1 MMDLERVVKRVKE
14 GALIDV
20 VFLSDEGREAVG
32 LGDHPCADARARGER
47 FAYFLA
53 FGKCA
58 HALEVDRLEE
68 EGDELSLRGRV
79 GEMKLRL
86 RVSPVWTDE
95 QREILRAWAKEK
107 DAGYVGRELR
117 RVLS

>member
-1 MMDLERVVKRVKE
+1 MDLERVVKRVKQ
-14 GALIDV
+14 GARGEV
-20 VFLSDEGREAVG
+20 VFLSDEGREAVR

-47 FAYFLA
+47 FGYFLA

-58 HALEVDRLEE
+58 HAIEVDRLEE

-79 GEMKLRL
+79 GKMKLRL

-107 DAGYVGRELR
+107 DAAFVGRELG
-117 RVLS
+117 RVLA

>member
-1 MMDLERVVKRVKE
+1 MMHLERVVKRVKE

-32 LGDHPCADARARGER
+32 LGDHPCIDARSKGER

-53 FGKCA
+53 FGRCA

-68 EGDELSLRGRV
+68 EGDEISLRGRV
-79 GEMKLRL
+79 REMKLRL

-95 QREILRAWAKEK
+95 QRDILAAWAKEK
-107 DAGYVGRELR
+107 DAAHVGREMR
-117 RVLS
+117 RVLA